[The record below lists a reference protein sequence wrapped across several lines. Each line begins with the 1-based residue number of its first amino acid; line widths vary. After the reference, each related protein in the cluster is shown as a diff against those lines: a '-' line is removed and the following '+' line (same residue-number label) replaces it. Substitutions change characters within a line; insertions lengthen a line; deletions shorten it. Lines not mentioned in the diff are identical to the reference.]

1 MTDHLD
7 DGPALHLVPATD
19 PDDVGAPDPGPTDTP
34 AQEPSG
40 DEAPTDTDAP
50 RDPLLA
56 RAERIADLPLAERPA
71 AFDGLNRAVV
81 AELNTLEEG

>member
-1 MTDHLD
+1 MTDDAPEHADERPLRLVHD
-7 DGPALHLVPATD
+7 DQAGGEA
-19 PDDVGAPDPGPTDTP
+19 
-34 AQEPSG
+34 EPSDDDASTGAHDGDTGG
-40 DEAPTDTDAP
+40 DEP